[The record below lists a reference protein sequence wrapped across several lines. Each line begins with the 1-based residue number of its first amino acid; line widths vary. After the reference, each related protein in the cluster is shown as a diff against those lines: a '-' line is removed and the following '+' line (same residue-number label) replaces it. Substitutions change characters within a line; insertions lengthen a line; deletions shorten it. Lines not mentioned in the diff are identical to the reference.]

1 MNDISGC
8 GTGIPRPAD
17 VPRHGSRSVPM
28 SIEEKRARFYAAWGE
43 CHRLVVVCDWEAAGL
58 ELQLAADYARA
69 IGSS

>member
-1 MNDISGC
+1 MSEVSGC
-8 GTGIPRPAD
+8 GPGIPRPPD

-28 SIEEKRARFYAAWGE
+28 SIEEKRARFYAAWSE
-43 CHRLVVVCDWEAAGL
+43 CHRLIMARDWEAAGR